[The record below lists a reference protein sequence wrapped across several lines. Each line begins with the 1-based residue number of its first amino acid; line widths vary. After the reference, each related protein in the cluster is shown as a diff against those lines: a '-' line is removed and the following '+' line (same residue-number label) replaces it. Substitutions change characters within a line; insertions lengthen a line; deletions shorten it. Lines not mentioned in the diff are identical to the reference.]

1 MIIRDAKAE
10 DMGQVAA
17 IYAYYVENTAISFE
31 YEAPTVEEMERRR
44 ISFRPYPYIVAEEGG
59 MILGYAYAH
68 PFSSRAAYGRS
79 VEVTIYLDTQEEG
92 KGIGRMLY
100 QKLEEKLR
108 EIGIHNL
115 YAIVMYPG
123 EGSVEFHERMGY
135 RIVGTLTNCGEKFGR
150 LLSVVYMEKRI

>member
-17 IYAYYVENTAISFE
+17 IYAHYVENTAISFE
-31 YEAPTVEEMERRR
+31 YEAPTEKEMERRR

-59 MILGYAYAH
+59 RILGYAYAH

-79 VEVTIYLDTQEEG
+79 VEVTIYLDRREEG
-92 KGIGRMLY
+92 KGIGRLLY
-100 QKLEEKLR
+100 QRLEAKLR
-108 EIGIHNL
+108 GIGIHNL